1 MDSDTSTG
9 EAEVKSQIP
18 LDVLCRHAWDA
29 IERYHSVPGYA
40 WFYVQELLKNN
51 GYFDSQAEEVVKLK
65 ETIEELKKAAREVE
79 DDENPELPR
88 KLVREKNTVIELE
101 KASEEINFRKK
112 IEEFYL
118 PHQLIDAILEWG
130 EIPNTTREEY
140 VGVGFIDI
148 ADYTFLS
155 KFLSPNEN
163 QTVLNGL
170 YAAFNFVLKRHGG
183 YLNKIEG
190 DSLMFHFGG
199 TLDPAVR
206 GLEREEQE
214 QHIARELFMTCV
226 EMQRVAFLFNQA
238 NDRFLY
244 DEQEDTRTAVKRAFD
259 IIRTLRTSNELSPSI
274 NAFFQIRVRIGAN
287 IGEVTVG
294 NFGPEGAKQ
303 WDVIGVPVI
312 KAKRMESTAPV
323 GGFRISEEL
332 YNILKKSGTVDEY
345 YKRFKRE
352 AEALFG
358 SFKHITMDELFKFGK
373 VTLKDKYNA
382 MFNTY
387 SVQVNPG
394 LPEALMNQVDLLLNK
409 SQEGAARILDMLKYY
424 RGNRFV
430 INGLESVFYRRGINL
445 RKHELLKIVSRSLYE
460 RVLVEYSGDEEQA
473 AKAVGKKYSF
483 FNIFE
488 LMGQLQD
495 TVKVDPSLDRPDFE
509 FSSYDQHI
517 ESIRE
522 WMEYENNYREKRVYQ
537 RTYFYNYIFPMFF
550 CSIES
555 SIYEFQQQAAE
566 LTEIGEL
573 SEADVS

>member
-1 MDSDTSTG
+1 MQLSEAPLQNQLSLDVIYEHSL
-9 EAEVKSQIP
+9 EIAEVYKEAPEYVSLYIRE
-18 LDVLCRHAWDA
+18 LLRNNGWFESEDKRA
-29 IERYHSVPGYA
+29 IELRKII
-40 WFYVQELLKNN
+40 ENT
-51 GYFDSQAEEVVKLK
+51 K
-65 ETIEELKKAAREVE
+65 ERAKKGEQSEELERLRDFVEERDAA
-79 DDENPELPR
+79 
-88 KLVREKNTVIELE
+88 IELQR
-101 KASEEINFRKK
+101 ASEEISFRKR

-118 PHQLIDAILEWG
+118 PKQLVNAIIEKG
-130 EIPNTTREEY
+130 EIPTTTAEQF
-140 VGVGFIDI
+140 VGIGFIDI

-170 YAAFNFVLKRHGG
+170 YAAFNFVLNRHGG

-199 TLDPAVR
+199 TLDPNVH
-206 GLEREEQE
+206 GLDRQQQERY
-214 QHIARELFMTCV
+214 IARELFYTCV

-244 DEQEDTRTAVKRAFD
+244 NEEPGTRESISKAFE

-303 WDVIGVPVI
+303 WDIIGVPVI

-323 GGFRISEEL
+323 GGFRISEEFF
-332 YNILKKSGTVDEY
+332 NVLKNNGTVDEY

-373 VTLKDKYNA
+373 VTLKDKHNA

-394 LPEALMNQVDLLLNK
+394 LPEAIMNQVDLLINK
-409 SQEGAARILDMLKYY
+409 GQEGAQRILDMLKYY

-430 INGLESVFYRRGINL
+430 INGLESVFKRRGIYV
-445 RKHELLKIVSRSLYE
+445 RKHELLKLILPSIYE
-460 RVLVEYSGDEEQA
+460 RVLNEKDGDTEKAHERIENDYSIYGL
-473 AKAVGKKYSF
+473 
-483 FNIFE
+483 FE
-488 LMGQLQD
+488 LLGRVQD
-495 TVKVDPSLDRPDFE
+495 TVKVDQLPERPDFE
-509 FSSYDQHI
+509 FDSYRQHMD
-517 ESIRE
+517 SIRE
-522 WMEYENNYREKRVYQ
+522 WMEYENTYREKRVYQ
-537 RTYFYNYIFPMFF
+537 RTYFYNFVFPMVFY
-550 CSIES
+550 SIRAC
-555 SIYEFQQQAAE
+555 IIEFQQQAAE
-566 LTEIGEL
+566 LTEL

>member
-1 MDSDTSTG
+1 MDS
-9 EAEVKSQIP
+9 EAGIVQSSENTNIP
-18 LDVLCRHAWDA
+18 LDLLYDHAWSA
-29 IERYHSVPGYA
+29 IEKYRNVPGYA
-40 WFYVQELLKNN
+40 YLYVQELLKNN
-51 GYFDSQAEEVVKLK
+51 DCFNSSDERIV
-65 ETIEELKKAAREVE
+65 ELKKTIEQLREQAGEVKSSE
-79 DDENPELPR
+79 DDDRREQLVGEKDTVLEL
-88 KLVREKNTVIELE
+88 K
-101 KASEEINFRKK
+101 KASEEIDFRKR
-112 IEEFYL
+112 IEEYYL
-118 PHQLIDAILEWG
+118 PKQLVSSILEWG
-130 EIPNTTREEY
+130 EIPASTSEQFI
-140 VGVGFIDI
+140 GIGFMDI

-170 YAAFNFVLKRHGG
+170 YAAFNFVLNRHGG

-206 GLEREEQE
+206 DLDREEQE
-214 QHIARELFMTCV
+214 RHIARELFMTCV

-244 DEQEDTRTAVKRAFD
+244 NEEKETRATIKQAFD
-259 IIRTLRTSNELSPSI
+259 IIHTLRTSNELSPSI

-332 YNILKKSGTVDEY
+332 FNILKKNGTIDEY
-345 YKRFKRE
+345 YRRFKRE
-352 AEALFG
+352 AEALFS

-373 VTLKDKYNA
+373 VTLKDKHNA

-394 LPEALMNQVDLLLNK
+394 LPEAIMQQVDLLINK
-409 SQEGAARILDMLKYY
+409 GLEGTSRILDLIKYY

-430 INGLESVFYRRGINL
+430 MNGIESVFHRRGIQL
-445 RKHELLKIVSRSLYE
+445 RKADLLKIVSRSLYE
-460 RVLVEYSGDEEQA
+460 RVHLEFKGDEEQA
-473 AKAVGKKYSF
+473 SKAVGKRYSLY
-483 FNIFE
+483 NILE
-488 LMGQLQD
+488 LLGQLQD
-495 TVKVDPSLDRPDFE
+495 TVKTDQLPERPDFDFDDYE
-509 FSSYDQHI
+509 LHI
-517 ESIRE
+517 ESVRK
-522 WMEYENNYREKRVYQ
+522 WMEYENSYREKRVYQ
-537 RTYFYNYIFPMFF
+537 RTYFYNYIFPLFF
-550 CSIES
+550 YSIQAS
-555 SIYEFQQQAAE
+555 VLEFQHKSAE
-566 LTEIGEL
+566 LTEL
-573 SEADVS
+573 QEADVS

>member
-1 MDSDTSTG
+1 MQLDEASVQNRLSLDDVYNHSLEIAEKYSEAPDYVALYIRELLRNNQYLKSDDKKVTELRKIIEDNEQRVTQG
-9 EAEVKSQIP
+9 EQS
-18 LDVLCRHAWDA
+18 
-29 IERYHSVPGYA
+29 
-40 WFYVQELLKNN
+40 QELERIRS
-51 GYFDSQAEEVVKLK
+51 FVEERDAAL
-65 ETIEELKKAAREVE
+65 ELQR
-79 DDENPELPR
+79 
-88 KLVREKNTVIELE
+88 
-101 KASEEINFRKK
+101 ASEEISFRKR
-112 IEEFYL
+112 IEEYYL
-118 PHQLIDAILEWG
+118 PKQLVNAIIEKG
-130 EIPNTTREEY
+130 EIPTATAEQF
-140 VGVGFIDI
+140 VGIGFIDI

-170 YAAFNFVLKRHGG
+170 YAAFNFVLNRHGG

-199 TLDPAVR
+199 SLDPNVR
-206 GLEREEQE
+206 ELNREQQERY
-214 QHIARELFMTCV
+214 IARELFYTCV

-244 DEQEDTRTAVKRAFD
+244 NEERGARESITKAFE

-303 WDVIGVPVI
+303 WDIIGVPVI

-323 GGFRISEEL
+323 GGFRISEEF
-332 YNILKKSGTVDEY
+332 YNVLKHTGAVDEY

-373 VTLKDKYNA
+373 VTLKDKHNA

-394 LPEALMNQVDLLLNK
+394 LPEAIMNQVDLLINK
-409 SQEGAARILDMLKYY
+409 GQEGAQRILEMLKYY

-430 INGLESVFYRRGINL
+430 INGLESVFKRRGIYV
-445 RKHELLKIVSRSLYE
+445 RKHELLQLILPSLYE
-460 RVLVEYSGDEEQA
+460 RVVSENSGNTELA
-473 AKAVGKKYSF
+473 HKAIENDY
-483 FNIFE
+483 NLYNLFE
-488 LMGQLQD
+488 LLGKVQD
-495 TVKVDPSLDRPDFE
+495 TVKVDQLPERPDFD
-509 FSSYDQHI
+509 FNSYDQHMN
-517 ESIRE
+517 SIRE
-522 WMEYENNYREKRVYQ
+522 WMEYENTYREKRVYQ
-537 RTYFYNYIFPMFF
+537 RTYFYNYIFPMVFY
-550 CSIES
+550 SIRAC
-555 SIYEFQQQAAE
+555 IFEFQLQEAE
-566 LTEIGEL
+566 LTEL

>member
-1 MDSDTSTG
+1 MMDSEVSSTQSSMDK
-9 EAEVKSQIP
+9 EIP
-18 LDVLCRHAWDA
+18 LQLVYDHAWA
-29 IERYHSVPGYA
+29 IIDRYRDKPGYA
-40 WFYVQELLKNN
+40 FLYVQEFLKNS
-51 GYFDSQAEEVVKLK
+51 GYYNSDDTKIAELKDALKSLESESEGTGDEQDQQAYRIIGEKDAAIKLK
-65 ETIEELKKAAREVE
+65 
-79 DDENPELPR
+79 
-88 KLVREKNTVIELE
+88 
-101 KASEEINFRKK
+101 KASEEIVFRKS

-118 PHQLIDAILEWG
+118 PKQLVNAIIEWG
-130 EIPNTTREEY
+130 EIPNSTSEQF
-140 VGVGFIDI
+140 VGIGFIDI

-170 YAAFNFVLKRHGG
+170 YASFNFVLNRHGG

-199 TLDPAVR
+199 TLDPLVR
-206 GLEREEQE
+206 DLSREEQ
-214 QHIARELFMTCV
+214 QRLISRELFLTCV

-244 DEQEDTRTAVKRAFD
+244 NEEHGTREAVKKAFD

-332 YNILKKSGTVDEY
+332 YNILKKNGTVDEY
-345 YKRFKRE
+345 YRRFKRE

-358 SFKHITMDELFKFGK
+358 SFKHITMDELFKFGE
-373 VTLKDKYNA
+373 VTLKDKRGA

-394 LPEALMNQVDLLLNK
+394 LPEAIMNQVDLLINK
-409 SQEGAARILDMLKYY
+409 GQEGATRILDMLKYY

-430 INGLESVFYRRGINL
+430 INGLESVFHRRGINL
-445 RKHELLKIVSRSLYE
+445 RKHDLLRIVSRSLYE
-460 RVLVEYSGDEEQA
+460 RILVEYNGDENQA
-473 AKAVGKKYSF
+473 AKVVYKKYSLY
-483 FNIFE
+483 NMFE
-488 LMGQLQD
+488 LLGQLQD
-495 TVKVDPSLDRPDFE
+495 TVKVDQLPERPDFD

-517 ESIRE
+517 DNIRE
-522 WMEYENNYREKRVYQ
+522 WMEYENTYREKRVYQ

-550 CSIES
+550 YSIQAC
-555 SIYEFQQQAAE
+555 IYEFQQQAAE
-566 LTEIGEL
+566 LTEINV
-573 SEADVS
+573 ADVS

>member
-1 MDSDTSTG
+1 MDPVPDTAQSDLNST
-9 EAEVKSQIP
+9 IP
-18 LDVLCRHAWDA
+18 LEMICAHAWEA
-29 IERYHSVPGYA
+29 IERYRSVPGYA
-40 WFYVQELLKNN
+40 ALYVQELLKNN
-51 GYFDSQAEEVVKLK
+51 GQYESDDERIVSLRNTLDELQQQAESSDANDK
-65 ETIEELKKAAREVE
+65 EGHNHRIVDGKNVALELQKAA
-79 DDENPELPR
+79 
-88 KLVREKNTVIELE
+88 
-101 KASEEINFRKK
+101 EEINFRKR

-118 PHQLIDAILEWG
+118 PKQLVNAIIEWG
-130 EIPNTTREEY
+130 EIPNSTREEY
-140 VGVGFIDI
+140 VGIGFIDI

-170 YAAFNFVLKRHGG
+170 YAAFNFVLNRHGG

-199 TLDPAVR
+199 TLDPKVR
-206 GLEREEQE
+206 DLSREEQE
-214 QHIARELFMTCV
+214 RHIARELFMTCV

-244 DEQEDTRTAVKRAFD
+244 NEEKGTREAVKRAFD

-274 NAFFQIRVRIGAN
+274 NAFFQIRIRIGAN

-345 YKRFKRE
+345 YRRFKRE

-358 SFKHITMDELFKFGK
+358 SFKHITMDELFRFGE
-373 VTLKDKYNA
+373 VTLKDKRNA

-394 LPEALMNQVDLLLNK
+394 LPEAIMNQVDLLIDK
-409 SQEGAARILDMLKYY
+409 GQEGTARILDMLRYY

-430 INGLESVFYRRGINL
+430 INGLESVFQRRGINL
-445 RKHELLKIVSRSLYE
+445 RKSDLLRIVSRSLYE
-460 RVLVEYSGDEEQA
+460 RVLVEQSGDEDQA
-473 AKAVGKKYSF
+473 AKVVQKKYSL
-483 FNIFE
+483 FNLFE
-488 LMGQLQD
+488 LLGQLQD
-495 TVKVDPSLDRPDFE
+495 TVKLDQLPERPEFE
-509 FSSYDQHI
+509 FSSYDQHLD
-517 ESIRE
+517 SIRE
-522 WMEYENNYREKRVYQ
+522 WMEYENTYREKRVYQ

-550 CSIES
+550 YSIQS
-555 SIYEFQQQAAE
+555 CIYEYQQQSAE
-566 LTEIGEL
+566 LIEL

>member
-1 MDSDTSTG
+1 MQLDEASVQNRLSLDDVYNHSLEIAEKYSEAPDYVALYIRELLRNNQYLKSDDKKVTELRKIIEDNEQRVTQG
-9 EAEVKSQIP
+9 EQS
-18 LDVLCRHAWDA
+18 
-29 IERYHSVPGYA
+29 
-40 WFYVQELLKNN
+40 QELERIRS
-51 GYFDSQAEEVVKLK
+51 FVEERDAAL
-65 ETIEELKKAAREVE
+65 ELQR
-79 DDENPELPR
+79 
-88 KLVREKNTVIELE
+88 
-101 KASEEINFRKK
+101 ASEEISFRKR
-112 IEEFYL
+112 IEEYYL
-118 PHQLIDAILEWG
+118 PKQLVNAIIEKG
-130 EIPNTTREEY
+130 EIPTATAEQF
-140 VGVGFIDI
+140 VGIGFIDI

-170 YAAFNFVLKRHGG
+170 YAAFNFVLNRHGG

-199 TLDPAVR
+199 SLDPNVR
-206 GLEREEQE
+206 ELNREQQERY
-214 QHIARELFMTCV
+214 IARELFYTCV

-244 DEQEDTRTAVKRAFD
+244 NEERGARESITKAFE

-303 WDVIGVPVI
+303 WDIIGVPVI

-323 GGFRISEEL
+323 GGFRISEEF
-332 YNILKKSGTVDEY
+332 YNVLKHTGAVDEY

-373 VTLKDKYNA
+373 VTLKDKHNA

-394 LPEALMNQVDLLLNK
+394 LPEAIMNQVDLLINK
-409 SQEGAARILDMLKYY
+409 GQEGAQRILEMLKYY

-430 INGLESVFYRRGINL
+430 INGLESVFKRRGIYV
-445 RKHELLKIVSRSLYE
+445 RKHELLQLILPSLYE
-460 RVLVEYSGDEEQA
+460 RVVSENSGNAELA
-473 AKAVGKKYSF
+473 HKAIENDY
-483 FNIFE
+483 NLYNLFE
-488 LMGQLQD
+488 LLGKVQD
-495 TVKVDPSLDRPDFE
+495 TVKVDQLPERPDFD
-509 FSSYDQHI
+509 FNSYDQHMN
-517 ESIRE
+517 SIRE
-522 WMEYENNYREKRVYQ
+522 WMEYENTYREKRVYQ
-537 RTYFYNYIFPMFF
+537 RTYFYNYIFPMVFY
-550 CSIES
+550 SIRAC
-555 SIYEFQQQAAE
+555 IFEFQLQEAE
-566 LTEIGEL
+566 LTEL

>member
-1 MDSDTSTG
+1 MDSEISTG
-9 EAEVKSQIP
+9 EAEVKGQIP
-18 LDVLCRHAWDA
+18 LDALCRHAWDA

-51 GYFDSQAEEVVKLK
+51 GYYDSLAEEVVKLK
-65 ETIEELKKAAREVE
+65 ETIEELKKAARETE

-88 KLVREKNTVIELE
+88 KLVREKNTAIELE

-118 PHQLIDAILEWG
+118 PQQLIDAILEWG

-206 GLEREEQE
+206 GLERGEQE

-332 YNILKKSGTVDEY
+332 YDILKKSGTVDEY

-394 LPEALMNQVDLLLNK
+394 LPEAIMNQVDLLLNK
-409 SQEGAARILDMLKYY
+409 GEEGAVRILDMLKYY

-460 RVLVEYSGDEEQA
+460 RVLVEYNGDEGQA
-473 AKAVGKKYSF
+473 AKAVGKKYSL
-483 FNIFE
+483 FNLFE

-509 FSSYDQHI
+509 FTSYDQHI

-555 SIYEFQQQAAE
+555 SIYEFQQQSAE